1 MKTSSK
7 IARAVAALAVV
18 GSVGTAS
25 IAVAAAQSTATPSTV
40 PAASQNIV
48 EIAASNPD
56 FSTLVSAVT
65 AAGLGSTLS
74 GTGPFTVF
82 APTNEAF
89 AKIPAAQLQ
98 AILADKAQLT
108 KILTYHVIPAKVL
121 ARDLKK
127 KQNVATVEGAKV
139 KILKSKKGAT
149 IGGANIT
156 QTDIPASNGVIHV
169 IDTVLLP
176 PRGM

>member
-1 MKTSSK
+1 MKKPSK
-7 IARAVAALAVV
+7 IARTVAALAVV

-25 IAVAAAQSTATPSTV
+25 IAVAGAQSTAPATTA

-48 EIAASNPD
+48 DIAASNPE
-56 FSTLVSAVT
+56 FSTLVTAVT

-82 APTNEAF
+82 APTNAAF
-89 AKIPAAQLQ
+89 AKIPPAQLQ

-121 ARDLKK
+121 AGDLKK

-139 KILKSKKGAT
+139 KIRKSKMAAT
-149 IGGANIT
+149 IGDAKIT

-176 PRGM
+176 PAGS

>member
-1 MKTSSK
+1 MKMSSK

-25 IAVAAAQSTATPSTV
+25 IAVSGAQSTAPATTA

-89 AKIPAAQLQ
+89 AKIPPAQLQ

-108 KILTYHVIPAKVL
+108 KILTFHVIPAKVL
-121 ARDLKK
+121 AGDLKK
-127 KQNVATVEGAKV
+127 KQNVATVEGATV
-139 KILKSKKGAT
+139 KIRKSKMGAT
-149 IGGANIT
+149 IGDAKIT

-176 PRGM
+176 PAGS

>member
-1 MKTSSK
+1 MKTPRK
-7 IARAVAALAVV
+7 IVRAVAALAVV

-25 IAVAAAQSTATPSTV
+25 VAVAGAQSTATPTTV
-40 PAASQNIV
+40 TASSQNIV
-48 EIAASNPD
+48 QIAASNPE

-65 AAGLGSTLS
+65 AAGLGEALS

-89 AKIPAAQLQ
+89 AKIPAPQLQ

-108 KILTYHVIPAKVL
+108 KILTYHVIPGKVV
-121 ARDLKK
+121 AGNLKK

-139 KILKSKKGAT
+139 KIRKSSKGAT
-149 IGGANIT
+149 IGDAKIT

-169 IDTVLLP
+169 IDTVLVP
-176 PRGM
+176 PPGM